1 MLDGRQPCWQPTTP
15 HCYQKASVTEHETA
29 QKGLQGTSANS
40 LGWLRPE
47 TKMQPG
53 LLPPLSTPF
62 LPAQPHGA
70 ITMPSPMGTA
80 ASPMLLTAPSYRQ
93 GQSHCHSMGQSMHP
107 PLAVYNGHYLPGWA
121 PLFES
126 NSHAGSTARPISY
139 LENLI
144 TAELQIKD
152 VAQASQPC

>member
-1 MLDGRQPCWQPTTP
+1 
-15 HCYQKASVTEHETA
+15 
-29 QKGLQGTSANS
+29 
-40 LGWLRPE
+40 
-47 TKMQPG
+47 
-53 LLPPLSTPF
+53 
-62 LPAQPHGA
+62 
-70 ITMPSPMGTA
+70 MPSPMGTA
-80 ASPMLLTAPSYRQ
+80 ASHMLLTAPSYRQ